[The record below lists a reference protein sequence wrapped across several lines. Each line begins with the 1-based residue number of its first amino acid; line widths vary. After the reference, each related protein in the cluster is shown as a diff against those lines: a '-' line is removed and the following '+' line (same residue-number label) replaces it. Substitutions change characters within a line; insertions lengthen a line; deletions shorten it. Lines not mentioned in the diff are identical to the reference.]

1 LMSHPRA
8 PWPHLAM
15 HDLASGRRSAS

>member
-15 HDLASGRRSAS
+15 RDLASGRRSAS